1 MNLYTVN
8 QGKYYFKGDK
18 FQFAYVQYA
27 LFLIGII
34 LGIVLGSWW
43 YIFGAVFIFSAFYFI
58 FSAQTETDSSRVYF
72 YPNCKYQLSENY
84 DQVNKLF
91 GFSEGFHHWNSA
103 RIGWRCTDGEFIEL
117 IAYAYIDG
125 VRVIKPMIKC
135 KTETWVFCSIQ
146 NKSSKYVFKAL
157 SPNNQSITIS
167 IDKSK
172 KISIYSFFKLFIY
185 RLFPYFGG
193 KIPAPH
199 KMDLSLIKLTFQNEK
214 RT

>member
-1 MNLYTVN
+1 MNLYTIN
-8 QGKYYFKGDK
+8 QGKHYFKGDK
-18 FQFAYVQYA
+18 FQIAYIQYA
-27 LFLIGII
+27 LFFIGVI
-34 LGIVLGSWW
+34 LGIVLVNWW
-43 YIFGAVFIFSAFYFI
+43 YIIGAIATSITFSLFLSNKTI
-58 FSAQTETDSSRVYF
+58 TNSSRVYF

-103 RIGWRCTDGEFIEL
+103 RIGWRCTDGELIEL
-117 IAYAYIDG
+117 VAYAYIDG

-135 KTETWVFCSIQ
+135 NTESWVFCSIQ
-146 NKSSKYVFKAL
+146 NKNSKYVFKAL
-157 SPNNQSITIS
+157 TPNNQSITVS
-167 IDKSK
+167 IDKNK

-199 KMDLSLIKLTFQNEK
+199 KMDLSIIKLTFQNEK

>member
-1 MNLYTVN
+1 MNLYTIKP
-8 QGKYYFKGDK
+8 GKHYFKGDK
-18 FQFAYVQYA
+18 FQVAYIQYT
-27 LFLIGII
+27 LFLVGII
-34 LGIVLGSWW
+34 LGICLENWW
-43 YIFGAVFIFSAFYFI
+43 YIFGSLAVFCLFSFFL
-58 FSAQTETDSSRVYF
+58 SDKTQTNSSRVYF

-117 IAYAYIDG
+117 MAYAYIDG
-125 VRVIKPMIKC
+125 VRVIKPMIKI
-135 KTETWVFCSIQ
+135 KTELWVFCSIQ

-157 SPNNQSITIS
+157 NPNNQSITVS

-193 KIPAPH
+193 KIAAPH
-199 KMDLSLIKLTFQNEK
+199 KMDLCITKLRLE
-214 RT
+214 